1 MLSEDSLNNNLIIKM
16 MVIMLYVTLKQ
27 NIKYLKIFKT
37 TSKQYFYFKNLQM
50 DYLSLKEYHYRVKHQ

>member
-50 DYLSLKEYHYRVKHQ
+50 DYLSLK